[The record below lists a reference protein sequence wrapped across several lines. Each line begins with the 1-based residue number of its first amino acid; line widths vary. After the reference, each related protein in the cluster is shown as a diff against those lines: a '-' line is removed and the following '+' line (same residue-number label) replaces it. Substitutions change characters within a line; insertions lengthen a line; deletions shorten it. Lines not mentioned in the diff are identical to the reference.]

1 MITDRGFM
9 SGCYGI
15 RIASQM
21 IRDQTEASEDG
32 GDMGIDQGNPA
43 PMLQAD
49 QGDQNDQ
56 YDQTNT
62 SVYINILM

>member
-1 MITDRGFM
+1 
-9 SGCYGI
+9 
-15 RIASQM
+15 M